1 MGLLIAAAF
10 FAQLSASA
18 QQTRPVLAFPEAG
31 MDDPAAYQGYQT
43 RFFRDAT
50 GNTVQIYID
59 TRAGRVVHLWA
70 NAENE
75 SIGFTARDDHGA
87 MAALRWESAG
97 ADVARDSRARTLEY
111 SLSSDARRI
120 DLGWFLL
127 GSMRV
132 ERDFQYWGHQRKPFN
147 AQRFTLQELD
157 KLLTA
162 LGRLPTADRRRHLA
176 LLNASQLSTLR
187 ARLHPRIVTRAAAE
201 GSAWEA
207 RVIQPSLDGR
217 DTLMLVVRADTRRV
231 RALPNGNA
239 ISLRAR
245 GAEPLAF
252 TVRISTTG
260 EPLTPV
266 AREEIFSPSFLTFL
280 AQARTASGDSAP
292 LRARWLERQ
301 TRGVELLVSHEKLMA
316 GLPTYATYFGRDIL
330 VSALMMRSIWR
341 PEMSQF
347 AIASVLRKLSPS
359 GQVSHE
365 EALGGQAVRESAA
378 EYAQLV
384 DRYLAARRRGGG
396 NARPAD
402 SLLARADQV
411 LRESRRARENYHMID
426 DEFQL
431 PVLVARWIT
440 DSTVSRDA
448 KRTFLLDSTDGT
460 GTRLARLLRELAL
473 VARMTEA
480 YASEQTA
487 ANLVSFAARD
497 SGWASTSWRDSNA
510 GYGGGR
516 YAMDVNAIWV
526 PHALESLARIL
537 ATIRELGFAFDSFAA
552 RDAVLAAG
560 TPLARYASDSL
571 VLRRAIDAWS
581 GAWRHFLVRL
591 SAADVR
597 ARVAARL
604 AAMPTVERT
613 HWTSLLASNRAD
625 QDSLTLLALSLDAN
639 AQPLG
644 IANSDPSTR
653 LFLGDVTGTGD
664 SLGVDAVL
672 RDVRLFV
679 RPYPVG
685 LFIDR
690 VGPVVANDAYAAA
703 PVWRTF
709 ERDPYHGPRV
719 AWGREVNLF
728 LLGVSNRI
736 ELAQRS
742 ARAATLDAYVRELR
756 AAADQVKTAVD
767 ASGFHSELWS
777 YRFENGKP
785 VPSRYGTGADVQLWS
800 TTNLAVQYALW
811 RLTR

>member
-1 MGLLIAAAF
+1 MGLLFAAAF
-10 FAQLSASA
+10 FAQLAASTH
-18 QQTRPVLAFPEAG
+18 QTLPVLAFPEAG

-43 RFFRDAT
+43 RFFRDAA

-59 TRAGRVVHLWA
+59 ARAGRVVHLWA

-75 SIGFTARDDHGA
+75 SVGFTARNERGA
-87 MAALRWESAG
+87 FADLRWESAG
-97 ADVARDSRARTLEY
+97 AEVARAGRARTLEY
-111 SLSSDARRI
+111 SLTSDARRI
-120 DLGWFLL
+120 ELGWFLL
-127 GSMRV
+127 GSMRI
-132 ERDFQYWGHQRKPFN
+132 ERDFQYWGRQRAPFN
-147 AQRFTLQELD
+147 APRFTLQEID
-157 KLLTA
+157 SLLASLT
-162 LGRLPTADRRRHLA
+162 RLPAAERRRHLA
-176 LLNASQLSTLR
+176 LLNASQVTTLR
-187 ARLHPRIVTRAAAE
+187 ARLHPRIVTRANAAT
-201 GSAWEA
+201 WEA
-207 RVIQPSLDGR
+207 RVIQPSLDAR
-217 DTLMLVVRADTRRV
+217 DTMMLVVRTDARRV
-231 RALPNGNA
+231 AATPNGNA
-239 ISLRAR
+239 LSLRAR
-245 GAEPLAF
+245 TNEPLAF
-252 TVRISTTG
+252 TVRISSTG
-260 EPLTPV
+260 RALTPV
-266 AREEIFSPSFLTFL
+266 ARDEIFSPSFLDFL
-280 AQARTASGDSAP
+280 AQAKTASGDSAAV
-292 LRARWLERQ
+292 RARWLERQ

-347 AIASVLRKLSPS
+347 AISSVLRKLSPS

-378 EYAQLV
+378 EYTQLV
-384 DRYLAARRRGGG
+384 SAHLSTVRLGDARK
-396 NARPAD
+396 AD
-402 SLLARADQV
+402 SLLARAYLV
-411 LRESRRARENYHMID
+411 LRESRRVRENYHMID

-448 KRTFLLDSTDGT
+448 KRAFLLDSTDGT
-460 GTRLARLLRELAL
+460 GTRIARLLRELAL

-480 YASEQTA
+480 YTRDPTA

-537 ATIRELGFAFDSFAA
+537 ATTRALGFSFDAFAA
-552 RDAVLAAG
+552 RDAALGAG
-560 TPLARYASDSL
+560 TPIARYASDSL
-571 VLRRAIDAWS
+571 ALRRAIDAWS

-597 ARVAARL
+597 ERVAARL
-604 AAMPTVERT
+604 AAMPSVERAY
-613 HWTSLLASNRAD
+613 WTSLLAGNRAD
-625 QDSLTLLALSLDAN
+625 QDSLAFLALSLDAN
-639 AQPLG
+639 AHPIG

-653 LFLGDVTGTGD
+653 LFLGDVNATGD
-664 SLGVDAVL
+664 SLGVEAVL

-690 VGPVVANDAYAAA
+690 VGPVVANDAYAPSAI
-703 PVWRTF
+703 WRTF

-728 LLGVSNRI
+728 LLGVSNR
-736 ELAQRS
+736 LQQAQRS
-742 ARAATLDAYVRELR
+742 PRAATLDAYVRELR
-756 AAADQVKTAVD
+756 AAADRVKGAVD

-777 YRFENGKP
+777 YRFEDGKP

>member
-1 MGLLIAAAF
+1 MGLLVAAAF
-10 FAQLSASA
+10 FAQLSTAT
-18 QQTRPVLAFPEAG
+18 QQTLPVLAFPEAG

-43 RFFRDAT
+43 RFYRDAA
-50 GNTVQIYID
+50 GNTVQIYLD
-59 TRAGRVVHLWA
+59 ARAGRVVHLWA

-75 SIGFTARDDHGA
+75 SIGFTARDERGA

-97 ADVARDSRARTLEY
+97 AEVARDGRVRTVEY
-111 SLSSDARRI
+111 SLTSDARRI

-132 ERDFQYWGHQRKPFN
+132 ERDFQYWGRQRKPFN
-147 AQRFTLQELD
+147 APRFTLQEID
-157 KLLTA
+157 RLLTA
-162 LGRLPTADRRRHLA
+162 LGRLPAAERRRHLG
-176 LLNASQLSTLR
+176 LLNASQVSTLR
-187 ARLHPRIVTRAAAE
+187 ARLHPRILTRPST
-201 GSAWEA
+201 SAWEA
-207 RVIQPSLDGR
+207 LVIQPSLDSR
-217 DTLMLVVRADTRRV
+217 DTLMLVVRVDTRRV
-231 RALPNGNA
+231 SAMPNGNT

-245 GAEPLAF
+245 TREPLAF
-252 TVRISTTG
+252 TVRISTTA
-260 EPLTPV
+260 EALTPV
-266 AREEIFSPSFLTFL
+266 AREEIFAPAFLDFL
-280 AQARTASGDSAP
+280 AQAKTLGGDSSV

-330 VSALMMRSIWR
+330 VSTLMMRSIWR

-384 DRYLAARRRGGG
+384 DEYLKASRKRDV
-396 NARPAD
+396 PLAD
-402 SLLARADQV
+402 SLRARAYQV
-411 LRESRRARENYHMID
+411 LRESRRVRENYHMID

-440 DSTVSRDA
+440 DSTVSRDT
-448 KRTFLLDSTDGT
+448 KRAFLLDSTDGT
-460 GTRLARLLRELAL
+460 RTRLARLLRELAL

-480 YASEQTA
+480 YARDQTA

-497 SGWASTSWRDSNA
+497 SGWAPSSWRDSNA

-537 ATIRELGFAFDSFAA
+537 ATLRELGFAFDALAA
-552 RDAVLAAG
+552 RDAALAAG

-571 VLRRAIDAWS
+571 VLRRAINAWS

-591 SAADVR
+591 SAAEVR
-597 ARVAARL
+597 ERVAVRL
-604 AAMPTVERT
+604 AAMPSVERT
-613 HWTSLLASNRAD
+613 HWTARLSNNRAD
-625 QDSLTLLALSLDAN
+625 QDALAFLALSLDAN
-639 AQPLG
+639 ARPLG

-690 VGPVVANDAYAAA
+690 AGPVVANDAYAPA
-703 PVWRTF
+703 PVWLAF
-709 ERDPYHGPRV
+709 QRDPYHGPSV

-736 ELAQRS
+736 QLAQRS
-742 ARAATLDAYVRELR
+742 SRAATLDAYVRELR
-756 AAADQVKTAVD
+756 AAADQVKTAVE

-777 YRFENGKP
+777 YRFDGGKP

-800 TTNLAVQYALW
+800 TTNLAVQFALW